1 MDQMVYRVLAAT
13 SLVVLGFIAI
23 GGLMTAAAGTPSFRG
38 QRIDI
43 GGGRHMHLICEGPV
57 SGTGPTVLFEAGAF
71 GFSADWGAVQESLT
85 KSGQRSCAYDRAGLG
100 QSDPG
105 PGPRDANAIVGDL
118 ERLLTVANEPGPFIY
133 VGHSM
138 AGVYARLFTARNADK
153 VVGVVLVDA
162 ASPEATAIP
171 QVAKFVEA
179 FATASR
185 VAAWGASTGLFKPLS
200 GTRLG
205 DRIGLPPAASADKR
219 RAFASGLHARN
230 AAQEV
235 SAWPQ
240 SAKQAAAAGQYAP
253 TLPVMVVT
261 AGPAEGARKQW
272 KELQAA
278 PALASKYGVAEN
290 VPEASHNSVLGLQH
304 NGAILR
310 AIAQVRKVVDTKG

>member
-1 MDQMVYRVLAAT
+1 MVYRVLAAT
-13 SLVVLGFIAI
+13 SLVILGFIAV
-23 GGLMTAAAGTPSFRG
+23 GGLMTAAAGTPSLRG

-43 GGGRHMHLICEGPV
+43 GDGRHMRLICEGPAA
-57 SGTGPTVLFEAGAF
+57 GTGPTILFEAGAF

-105 PGPRDANAIVGDL
+105 PGPRDASAIVGDL
-118 ERLLTVANEPGPFIY
+118 EKLLTLANEPGPYIY

-171 QVAKFVEA
+171 QVAKFVGA

-185 VAAWGASTGLFKPLS
+185 VASWGASTGLFKPLS

-205 DRIGLPPAASADKR
+205 DKIGLPPAASAEKR
-219 RAFASGLHARN
+219 RAFASGIHART
-230 AAQEV
+230 AANEV
-235 SAWPQ
+235 AQWPQ
-240 SAKQAAAAGQYAP
+240 SAKQAASAGQYAP

-272 KELQAA
+272 KDLQAA
-278 PALASKYGVAEN
+278 PALASQYGVAIN
-290 VPEASHNSVLGLQH
+290 VPEASHTSVLGPLH
-304 NGAILR
+304 NGAILQ
-310 AIAQVRKVVDTKG
+310 AIAQVRKVIDTKG

>member
-1 MDQMVYRVLAAT
+1 MVYRVLAAT

-23 GGLMTAAAGTPSFRG
+23 GGLMTAVAGTPDLRG

-43 GGGRHMHLICEGPV
+43 GDGRHMHLICEGPAAG
-57 SGTGPTVLFEAGAF
+57 SGPTVLFEAGAF
-71 GFSADWGAVQESLT
+71 GFSADWGAVQEGLT
-85 KSGQRSCAYDRAGLG
+85 KAGQRSCAYDRAGLG

-118 ERLLTVANEPGPFIY
+118 ERLLTVANEPGPYIY

-153 VVGVVLVDA
+153 VAGLVLVDA
-162 ASPEATAIP
+162 ASPEATALP
-171 QVAKFVEA
+171 QVSKFVGA

-185 VAAWGASTGLFKPLS
+185 MAAWGASTGLFKPLS

-205 DRIGLPPAASADKR
+205 DKIGLPSAASAEKR
-219 RAFASGLHARN
+219 HAFAS
-230 AAQEV
+230 AAHNRVAADEV
-235 SAWPQ
+235 ALWPQ
-240 SAKQAAAAGQYAP
+240 SAKQAAAAGQYPP

-272 KELQAA
+272 KDLQAA
-278 PALASKYGVAEN
+278 PALASKYGVAVN

-310 AIAQVRKVVDTKG
+310 AIAQVRKVIDTKG

>member
-1 MDQMVYRVLAAT
+1 MR
-13 SLVVLGFIAI
+13 
-23 GGLMTAAAGTPSFRG
+23 
-38 QRIDI
+38 
-43 GGGRHMHLICEGPV
+43 LICEGPAA
-57 SGTGPTVLFEAGAF
+57 GTGPTILFEAGAF

-105 PGPRDANAIVGDL
+105 PGPRDASAIVGDL
-118 ERLLTVANEPGPFIY
+118 EKLLTLANEPGPYIY

-171 QVAKFVEA
+171 QVAKFVGA

-185 VAAWGASTGLFKPLS
+185 VASWGASTGLFKPLS

-205 DRIGLPPAASADKR
+205 DKIGLPPAASAEKR
-219 RAFASGLHARN
+219 RAFASGIHART
-230 AAQEV
+230 AANEV
-235 SAWPQ
+235 AQWPQ
-240 SAKQAAAAGQYAP
+240 SAKQAASAGQYAP

-272 KELQAA
+272 KDLQAA
-278 PALASKYGVAEN
+278 PALASQYGVAIN
-290 VPEASHNSVLGLQH
+290 VPEASHTSVLGPLH
-304 NGAILR
+304 NGAILQ
-310 AIAQVRKVVDTKG
+310 AIAQVRKVIDTKG